1 MKLIDG
7 NIIDF
12 TLEERGELGLY
23 DVKMYV
29 NMVPYIGVFSYY
41 VGFIHSSFPLETEED
56 EKMLDYISNEIKKV
70 LAKEI

>member
-1 MKLIDG
+1 MKLVDG

-12 TLEERGELGLY
+12 TLEERGELELY

-41 VGFIHSSFPLETEED
+41 VGFIHSSFLLETEED
-56 EKMLDYISNEIKKV
+56 EKILDYISNEIKKV

>member
-1 MKLIDG
+1 MKLING

-12 TLEERGELGLY
+12 TLEERGEFGLY

-41 VGFIHSSFPLETEED
+41 VGFIHSSLIVNNEED
-56 EKMLDYISNEIKKV
+56 EEVLDYISNEIKKV

>member
-1 MKLIDG
+1 MRLING

-41 VGFIHSSFPLETEED
+41 VGFIHSSFPLKTEED
-56 EKMLDYISNEIKKV
+56 EKVLDYISNEIKKI
-70 LAKEI
+70 LKEM

>member
-1 MKLIDG
+1 MKLING

-23 DVKMYV
+23 NVKMYV
-29 NMVPYIGVFSYY
+29 NMFPYIGVYSFYT
-41 VGFIHSSFPLETEED
+41 GFIHSSFPSETEED
-56 EKMLDYISNEIKKV
+56 KEILDYISNEIKKV

>member
-1 MKLIDG
+1 MKLING

-12 TLEERGELGLY
+12 TLEERGELGVY
-23 DVKMYV
+23 DVKIYV

-41 VGFIHSSFPLETEED
+41 VGFIHSSFPVNSEED
-56 EKMLDYISNEIKKV
+56 EEVLDYISNEIKKV

>member
-1 MKLIDG
+1 MKLVNG

-12 TLEERGELGLY
+12 TLEERGEFGLY

-41 VGFIHSSFPLETEED
+41 VGFIHSSFSLETEED
-56 EKMLDYISNEIKKV
+56 EKTLDYISNEIKKV
-70 LAKEI
+70 LAKNM

>member
-1 MKLIDG
+1 MEIVNG
-7 NIIDF
+7 NIIGF

-29 NMVPYIGVFSYY
+29 NMIPYIGVYSFYT
-41 VGFIHSSFPLETEED
+41 GFIHSSLED
-56 EKMLDYISNEIKKV
+56 KVMLDYISNEIKKV